1 MRLAKIVGVSFSMAV
16 LSSITLL
23 NAVRA
28 DTGAAVHSRPLSAIE
43 HDYGQDGADA
53 YWESQAAQGGSE
65 SGGGGPC

>member
-43 HDYGQDGADA
+43 HDYGQDSADA
-53 YWESQAAQGGSE
+53 IGNRKPRRGE
-65 SGGGGPC
+65 